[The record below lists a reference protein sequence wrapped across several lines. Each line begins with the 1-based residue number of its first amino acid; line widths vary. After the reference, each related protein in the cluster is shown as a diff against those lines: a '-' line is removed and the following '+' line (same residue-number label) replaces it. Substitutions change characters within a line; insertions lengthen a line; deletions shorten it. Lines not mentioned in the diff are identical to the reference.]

1 MSALEQVAEAASC
14 PSDHCL
20 NWEAGNTAGSTSVL
34 LLVPLLSPGEA
45 ELTGAKNEFSEC
57 QGLVRTLSIPLLSLI
72 EGMGRGR
79 RGSIDEW
86 MEEREEGMSGGRDE
100 WMGG

>member
-14 PSDHCL
+14 PLGHCL
-20 NWEAGNTAGSTSVL
+20 NWEAGKTAGATSVL
-34 LLVPLLSPGEA
+34 LLVPLLFPGEA
-45 ELTGAKNEFSEC
+45 ELTGARNDFSEC

-79 RGSIDEW
+79 GGSIDEW
-86 MEEREEGMSGGRDE
+86 MEDE
-100 WMGG
+100 WMGR